1 MAAEVAVM
9 PNIHRRLA
17 VALALCLASNV
28 PLHAQP
34 NGSLESVYKGSQIRL
49 ISEAGPSSG
58 YTAWARLIGQYL
70 GRYLPGQPGVVV
82 QSMGGA
88 GGLIASNYMYSVASR
103 DGREIAALSREA
115 PVLALMGAP
124 GVRYDPLRFNWL
136 GSPTSETNVCFVDKD
151 APVHTVADLRSK
163 ELLLGTDGAGS
174 GMHIY
179 PTALNAL
186 VNTKFKVID
195 GYAETGGVLLAI
207 DRGEVQG
214 ACISAASIF
223 QARGDALRAGRLRL
237 ILQGGLAPD
246 PRFSDVPFVLDLA
259 TSDEQRQALRLL
271 YSAEA
276 FGRPYAA
283 PPDVRPERVAALRK
297 AFQDTFAD
305 REFLAD
311 AARQG
316 FEVGPISGAD
326 MTALIAEMART
337 PKPVIDRVAA
347 LMRPPSPK

>member
-1 MAAEVAVM
+1 MVR
-9 PNIHRRLA
+9 NFHRRA
-17 VALALCLASNV
+17 MTALALLCASSIAV
-28 PLHAQP
+28 RAQFDA
-34 NGSLESVYKGSQIRL
+34 SLESLYKGSQIRL

-70 GRYLPGQPGVVV
+70 GRYLPGQPGIVV

-115 PVLALMGAP
+115 PILSLMGAP
-124 GVRYDPLRFNWL
+124 GVRYDSLRFNWL

-151 APVHTVADLRSK
+151 APVRTAQDLRSK
-163 ELLLGTDGAGS
+163 EIVLGTDGAGS

-186 VNTKFKVID
+186 VNTRFKIID

-207 DRGEVQG
+207 DRGEIQG
-214 ACISAASIF
+214 ACISAASIY
-223 QARGDALRAGRLRL
+223 QARGDALRSGRLRL

-246 PRFSDVPFVLDLA
+246 PRFANVPFVLDLA
-259 TSDEQRQALRLL
+259 ANNEQRQALRLL
-271 YSAEA
+271 YSSEA
-276 FGRPYAA
+276 FGRPYVA
-283 PPDVRPERVAALRK
+283 PPDVRPERVGALRK
-297 AFQDTFAD
+297 AFLDTFAD
-305 REFLAD
+305 GEFRAD

-316 FEVGPISGAD
+316 FDVGPISGAE
-326 MTALIAEMART
+326 MTALIEEMART
-337 PKPVIDRVAA
+337 PKPIIDRVAA
-347 LMRPPSPK
+347 LMRPPSAK

>member
-1 MAAEVAVM
+1 MQ
-9 PNIHRRLA
+9 NFHRRFP
-17 VALALCLASNV
+17 VALALCLASSISV
-28 PLHAQP
+28 HAEP
-34 NGSLESVYKGSQIRL
+34 DGSLESLYKGSQIRL
-49 ISEAGPSSG
+49 ISEAGPTSG

-70 GRYLPGQPGVVV
+70 GRHLPGQPSIVV

-115 PVLALMGAP
+115 PILSLMGAP
-124 GVRYDPLRFNWL
+124 GVRYDSLKFNWL

-151 APVHTVADLRSK
+151 APARTVQDLRSK
-163 ELLLGTDGAGS
+163 ELVLGTDGAGS

-186 VNTKFKVID
+186 VNTKFKIID

-207 DRGEVQG
+207 DRGEIQG
-214 ACISAASIF
+214 ACISAATIF
-223 QARGDALRAGRLRL
+223 QARGDALRSGRLRL

-246 PRFSDVPFVLDLA
+246 PRFANVPFVLDLA
-259 TSDEQRQALRLL
+259 NNDEQRQALRFL
-271 YSAEA
+271 YSSEA
-276 FGRPYAA
+276 FGRPYVA
-283 PPDVRPERVAALRK
+283 PPDVRPERVVALRK

-305 REFLAD
+305 AEFRAD

-316 FEVGPISGAD
+316 FDVGPISGVD
-326 MTALIAEMART
+326 MTALIEEMART
-337 PKPVIDRVAA
+337 PKPIIDRVAA
-347 LMRPPSPK
+347 LMRPPSAK

>member
-1 MAAEVAVM
+1 MRCKLAASLVLSFWPMLPAG
-9 PNIHRRLA
+9 
-17 VALALCLASNV
+17 
-28 PLHAQP
+28 AQTDAAI
-34 NGSLESVYKGSQIRL
+34 ESFYRGSQIKL

-70 GRYLPGQPGVVV
+70 PRHLPGQPSIVV

-88 GGLIASNYMYSVASR
+88 GGLIASNYMYSVASH
-103 DGREIAALSREA
+103 DGRELAAMSRET
-115 PVLALMGAP
+115 ALMAVMGAP

-136 GSPTSETNVCFVDKD
+136 GSPTSETNVCFVDRD
-151 APVHTVADLRSK
+151 APVHSLADLHSK
-163 ELLLGTDGAGS
+163 ELLFGTDGAGS

-186 VNTKFKVID
+186 VNTRFKVID

-214 ACISAASIF
+214 ACISAATIT
-223 QARGDALRAGRLRL
+223 QTRGEALRSGRLRF

-246 PRFSDVPFVLDLA
+246 PRFPDVPYVLDLA
-259 TSDEQRQALRLL
+259 SNDEQRQALRLL

-283 PPDVRPERVAALRK
+283 PPGVPAERVAALRK
-297 AFQDTFAD
+297 AFTDTFAD
-305 REFLAD
+305 ADFRAD
-311 AARQG
+311 AMRQG
-316 FEVGPISGAD
+316 FDVRPITGEA
-326 MTALIAEMART
+326 MTGLVEEMVRT
-337 PKPVIDRVAA
+337 PKSIIDRVAP
-347 LMRPPSPK
+347 LMRPGGK

>member
-1 MAAEVAVM
+1 MLV
-9 PNIHRRLA
+9 
-17 VALALCLASNV
+17 VALALLAPSCLVSNFLASSV
-28 PLHAQP
+28 PARAQTDAI
-34 NGSLESVYKGSQIRL
+34 EAFYRGSQIKL

-70 GRYLPGQPGVVV
+70 PRHLPGQPSIVV

-88 GGLIASNYMYSVASR
+88 GGLIASNYMYSVAAH
-103 DGREIAALSREA
+103 DGREIAAMSRETA
-115 PVLALMGAP
+115 LMALMGAS

-136 GSPTSETNVCFVDKD
+136 GSPTSETNVCFVDRD
-151 APVHTVADLRSK
+151 APVHTLADLRTK

-186 VNTKFKVID
+186 VNTKFKIID

-214 ACISAASIF
+214 ACISAATITQS
-223 QARGDALRAGRLRL
+223 RGDAIRSGRLRF

-246 PRFSDVPFVLDLA
+246 PRFPDVPYVLDLA
-259 TSDEQRQALRLL
+259 SNDEQRQALRLL

-276 FGRPYAA
+276 FGRPYAV
-283 PPDVRPERVAALRK
+283 PPGVPPERVAALRR
-297 AFQDTFAD
+297 AFMDTFAD
-305 REFLAD
+305 ADFRAD
-311 AARQG
+311 AVRQG
-316 FEVGPISGAD
+316 FDVRPIAGEA
-326 MTALIAEMART
+326 MTSLIEEMART
-337 PKPVIDRVAA
+337 PKPVIDQVAA
-347 LMRPPSPK
+347 LMRPGGK

>member
-1 MAAEVAVM
+1 MAQDRY
-9 PNIHRRLA
+9 RRHWLGL
-17 VALALCLASNV
+17 ALALALGAASGV
-28 PLHAQP
+28 PVRAQP
-34 NGSLESVYKGSQIRL
+34 DGSLESLYKGSQIKL

-70 GRYLPGQPGVVV
+70 GRHLPGQPGIVV

-88 GGLIASNYMYSVASR
+88 GGLIASNYMYSLAGR

-115 PVLALMGAP
+115 PALALIGTP

-136 GSPTSETNVCFVDKD
+136 GSPTSETNVCFVDRD
-151 APVHTVADLRSK
+151 APVRTVQDLQSK
-163 ELLLGTDGAGS
+163 ELLLGTDGIGS

-179 PTALNAL
+179 PTVLNAL
-186 VNTKFKVID
+186 VNTRFKIID

-207 DRGEVQG
+207 DRGEIQG
-214 ACISAASIF
+214 ACISSTTIY
-223 QARGDALRAGRLRL
+223 QSRGDALRSGRLRL

-246 PRFSDVPFVLDLA
+246 PRFANVPFVLDLA
-259 TSDEQRQALRLL
+259 TTDQQRQALRFL
-271 YSAEA
+271 YAAETI
-276 FGRPYAA
+276 GRPYAA

-297 AFQDTFAD
+297 AFLDTFAD
-305 REFLAD
+305 AEFLAD

-316 FEVGPISGAD
+316 FDVRPISGAD
-326 MTALIAEMART
+326 MTALIEDMART

-347 LMRPPSPK
+347 LMRPVGGK

>member
-1 MAAEVAVM
+1 MMRDIRPE
-9 PNIHRRLA
+9 LLC
-17 VALALCLASNV
+17 ALALLAAPSIQA
-28 PLHAQP
+28 HAQADAAV
-34 NGSLESVYKGSQIRL
+34 EAFYKGSQIKL

-70 GRYLPGQPGVVV
+70 PRHLPGQPSIVV

-88 GGLIASNYMYSVASR
+88 GGLIASNYMYSVASH
-103 DGREIAALSREA
+103 DGREIAAMSRET
-115 PVLALMGAP
+115 ALMALTGAG

-151 APVHTVADLRSK
+151 APVHSLADLRTK

-186 VNTKFKVID
+186 VNTRFKIID

-214 ACISAASIF
+214 ACLSAASIF
-223 QARGDALRAGRLRL
+223 QARGDALRSGRLRL

-246 PRFSDVPFVLDLA
+246 PRFANVPFVLDLA

-271 YSAEA
+271 YSSEA
-276 FGRPYAA
+276 FGRPYVA

-297 AFQDTFAD
+297 AFLDTFAD

-316 FEVGPISGAD
+316 FDVGPISGAD
-326 MTALIAEMART
+326 MTALIEEMART
-337 PKPVIDRVAA
+337 PRPIIDRVAA
-347 LMRPPSPK
+347 LMRPPSAK

>member
-1 MAAEVAVM
+1 VSIRPPILTV
-9 PNIHRRLA
+9 
-17 VALALCLASNV
+17 LALVGLGGFA
-28 PLHAQP
+28 HAQTDAAI
-34 NGSLESVYKGSQIRL
+34 ESFYKGTQIKL

-70 GRYLPGQPGVVV
+70 PRHLPGQPGVVV

-115 PVLALMGAP
+115 PGLALMGAA
-124 GVRYDPLRFNWL
+124 GVRYDSLKFNWL

-151 APVHTVADLRSK
+151 APVRSLQDLRSK
-163 ELLLGTDGAGS
+163 ELLFGTDGAGS

-186 VNTKFKVID
+186 VSTRFRVID
-195 GYAETGGVLLAI
+195 GYPETGAVLLAI

-214 ACISAASIF
+214 ACISAATIF
-223 QARGDALRAGRLRL
+223 QSRGEALRAGRLRL

-246 PRFSDVPFVLDLA
+246 PRFPDVPFVLDLA
-259 TSDEQRQALRLL
+259 ANDEQRQALRFL
-271 YSAEA
+271 YSAEGI
-276 FGRPYAA
+276 GRPYAA
-283 PPDVRPERVAALRK
+283 PPGVPRQRVAALRK
-297 AFQDTFAD
+297 AFWDTFAD
-305 REFLAD
+305 AAFLAD

-316 FEVGPISGAD
+316 FDVRPISGAD
-326 MTALIAEMART
+326 MTALIEDMART

-347 LMRPPSPK
+347 LMQRRDAQ